1 VCLGRRGLHRS
12 QLLYFLAH
20 YSKIPS
26 FHYSASSYQSVYSRP
41 AAAGP
46 GGGLTYN
53 FKSSEPQNP
62 QKAQK
67 NIIRVVRAIR
77 MLTSYSQLADTY

>member
-1 VCLGRRGLHRS
+1 LKHPIIPTFQHSIIPFQSYSSVC
-12 QLLYFLAH
+12 
-20 YSKIPS
+20 
-26 FHYSASSYQSVYSRP
+26 SRP

-46 GGGLTYN
+46 RGGLTYN

-67 NIIRVVRAIR
+67 NIIRVVRVIR
-77 MLTSYSQLADTY
+77 MLKVIPLFIAALSLTLIALASKP